1 MTTENKNKLISGAGT
16 ALFMAI
22 IVLVCLS
29 FGYDP
34 PDPPIPE
41 EGVEVNIG
49 NSDMGFG
56 NNPMPEASEPSSAPR
71 PVSATEQVSTQNTE
85 STVPLYTSPKPST
98 AKQDNSTPTTTKPE
112 TPKEPEINKNALFTG
127 RRNQQSGSGSQ
138 GVTEGT
144 GDQGKPNGNPNSNNY
159 TGNGGGN
166 GMNYSLAGR
175 SNVTLPRP
183 NYSSN
188 EQGTVVIQIW
198 VDRDGKVTRA
208 EYQPKGSSTSNGY
221 LVSQARAAALRA
233 RFNADPNAPDEQKGT
248 ITYIFKI

>member
-1 MTTENKNKLISGAGT
+1 MNNKIISGIVT
-16 ALFMAI
+16 AI
-22 IVLVCLS
+22 IMAVVVAVLLA

-34 PDPPIPE
+34 PNPPIPE
-41 EGVEVNIG
+41 EGVEVNLG
-49 NSDMGFG
+49 DSDFG
-56 NNPMPEASEPSSAPR
+56 SGIDPQPLSPAAATQAPSSPSQMATQHVEPT
-71 PVSATEQVSTQNTE
+71 PSVGANANSANTVKPTPEQ
-85 STVPLYTSPKPST
+85 PKVENI
-98 AKQDNSTPTTTKPE
+98 K
-112 TPKEPEINKNALFTG
+112 PEINRNALFTG
-127 RRNQQSGSGSQ
+127 RRNQQSGTGSQ
-138 GVTEGT
+138 GVTQGS
-144 GDQGKPNGNPNSNNY
+144 GDQGSPNGSPNSNNY
-159 TGNGGGN
+159 SGNGGN
-166 GMNYSLAGR
+166 GMNFSLAGR

-233 RFNADPNAPDEQKGT
+233 RFNADPNAPDEQRGT

>member
-1 MTTENKNKLISGAGT
+1 MNNKIISGIVT
-16 ALFMAI
+16 AAIMAVVVA
-22 IVLVCLS
+22 VLLA

-41 EGVEVNIG
+41 EGVEVNLG
-49 NSDMGFG
+49 DSDYGMGYDAQ
-56 NNPMPEASEPSSAPR
+56 PA
-71 PVSATEQVSTQNTE
+71 
-85 STVPLYTSPKPST
+85 ST
-98 AKQDNSTPTTTKPE
+98 AAATQAPMAPNQVATQQAEPTPNVGANTSEGNTVKPVAE
-112 TPKEPEINKNALFTG
+112 QPKEVVKEPEINKNALFTG

-138 GVTEGT
+138 GVAGGT
-144 GDQGKPNGNPNSNNY
+144 GDQGKPNGNPNSSNY

>member
-1 MTTENKNKLISGAGT
+1 MNPKLISGIVT
-16 ALFMAI
+16 A
-22 IVLVCLS
+22 IVMGLIVALLLA

-41 EGVEVNIG
+41 EGVEVNLGDSDFGSGDDAQPASTAAATQAPATPNQVATQHVDPTPNIG
-49 NSDMGFG
+49 ANTNEG
-56 NNPMPEASEPSSAPR
+56 NTVKPI
-71 PVSATEQVSTQNTE
+71 TEQ
-85 STVPLYTSPKPST
+85 PKVE
-98 AKQDNSTPTTTKPE
+98 N
-112 TPKEPEINKNALFTG
+112 KEPEINRNALFTG
-127 RRNQQSGSGSQ
+127 RRNQPSGSGSQ
-138 GVTEGT
+138 GVAGGT
-144 GDQGKPNGNPNSNNY
+144 GDQGNPNGNPNSNNY
-159 TGNGGGN
+159 SGNGGGN

-188 EQGTVVIQIW
+188 DQGTVVIQIW

-208 EYQPKGSSTSNGY
+208 EYQPKGSNTSNGY